1 MSKAPECTHQNQH
14 REGAGVR
21 WCSDCGKKEPTP
33 VISPAQ
39 ATFAE
44 KQEQANR
51 IEGKFDTLKDCVVAA
66 GFSNTYSDD
75 EIAAMRTEMSV
86 LSSQYFDL
94 TGLTLK

>member
-51 IEGKFDTLKDCVVAA
+51 IEGKFDTLKDRVVDRADGCGAA
-66 GFSNTYSDD
+66 RTAQLDRKTRLVTNLPLFAGASK
-75 EIAAMRTEMSV
+75 IA
-86 LSSQYFDL
+86 
-94 TGLTLK
+94 